1 MNTVDTP
8 ARNTSK
14 QSQFEAGKTMA
25 APGTDTDAGGANLAK
40 PYTSHTQSGGT
51 ALNKGRL
58 KPGTEVHYGTKPASI
73 KQGSTT
79 PSR

>member
-1 MNTVDTP
+1 MNAVENK
-8 ARNTSK
+8 ARNTTRDGS
-14 QSQFEAGKTMA
+14 FGAGLTMA
-25 APGTDTDAGGANLAK
+25 KPGDDKDAGGANLAK
-40 PYTSHTQSGGT
+40 PYESHVQSGGN

-58 KPGTEVHYGTKPASI
+58 KPGREVHHGDKPASI